1 MNGNRLYADLATM
14 RGKDMYPSKELEQE
28 LVSKI
33 FPHAPEELA
42 RSLSNVT
49 GAFYGH
55 TLKQAGL
62 HYGWD
67 KIDSL
72 SKGLFRDLGS
82 TKRIEA
88 LEAGVSLPNDTRALA
103 IVIITAIFTSSP
115 EYVFAIST
123 YTPGE
128 TVFRLTG
135 TCRYYRIAKKLNI
148 EKHLTWPVLV
158 PFFKSVAHDLGFS
171 CSIQVTTDRLD
182 DDGTCDFRFHCAMT
196 NS

>member
-1 MNGNRLYADLATM
+1 MNGSSMYRDLATM
-14 RGKDMYPSKELEQE
+14 REKDVYPSRELEQE

-33 FPHAPEELA
+33 FPRTPDELA
-42 RSLSNVT
+42 RRLSNVT
-49 GAFYGH
+49 GAFYGY

-82 TKRIEA
+82 TKRMEA
-88 LEAGVSLPNDTRALA
+88 LKAGVSLPNDTRALA

-115 EYVFAIST
+115 EYVFTVGT
-123 YTPGE
+123 YTPRE

-135 TCRYYRIAKKLNI
+135 ACRYYRITRKLNI
-148 EKHLTWPVLV
+148 EKHLTWPVLI
-158 PFFKSVAHDLGFS
+158 PFFESVADDLGFS
-171 CSIQVTTDRLD
+171 CTIRVTTDRLD
-182 DDGTCDFRFHCAMT
+182 DDGTCDFRVHCAMT
-196 NS
+196 GN